1 MKAIRLPSK
10 RTIGGNLP
18 RVLYLI
24 SVERGHPVSFTVS
37 GIWINGEIT
46 SRLEF
51 VVMVKFSKEHHAP
64 ERILISTAISFILSY
79 VNTMI
84 RIINS

>member
-1 MKAIRLPSK
+1 MRPPSK
-10 RTIGGNLP
+10 RTIGGNNPSSLCLI
-18 RVLYLI
+18 RVDLAQL
-24 SVERGHPVSFTVS
+24 VSFTVS
-37 GIWINGEIT
+37 GIWIKGEIT